1 MAEKELQVIDAE
13 VVTITPMSLIKS
25 AQEKDASIEQMQ
37 QLFELQLRWE
47 ENEAKKAFHKAVSA
61 FKSESITILKDK
73 HVSFDTRTGKTE
85 YDHATLGRITATVIP
100 VLSKHGLSHRWS
112 FDQPEGRVSVTCI
125 LSHELGYSEECTL
138 TAGKDDSGGKN
149 PIQAVSSTV
158 SYLERYTFLGVTG
171 LAAIDQDNDGKGAD
185 HEPVDVIDEE
195 QYANLDTLMDEVKAN
210 RKGFM
215 TAYKIASLEMLPA
228 AMYDHACK
236 SLEAKRK
243 A

>member
-1 MAEKELQVIDAE
+1 MTEKELQVIDAE
-13 VVTITPMSLIKS
+13 VVITPMTLIQK

-37 QLFELQLRWE
+37 QLFDLQLRWE

-112 FDQPEGRVSVTCI
+112 FDQPEGRVEVTCI
-125 LSHELGYSEECTL
+125 LSHELGYSEECKL
-138 TAGKDDSGGKN
+138 SAAKDDSGGKN

-185 HEPVDVIDEE
+185 PDPVDVINECQLAD
-195 QYANLDTLMDEVKAN
+195 LDALIDEVKAN
-210 RKGFM
+210 RAAFLTTYGVD
-215 TAYKIASLEMLPA
+215 SLEFFPLDMLK
-228 AMYDHACK
+228 HACK
-236 SLEAKRK
+236 SLNAKRK
-243 A
+243 S